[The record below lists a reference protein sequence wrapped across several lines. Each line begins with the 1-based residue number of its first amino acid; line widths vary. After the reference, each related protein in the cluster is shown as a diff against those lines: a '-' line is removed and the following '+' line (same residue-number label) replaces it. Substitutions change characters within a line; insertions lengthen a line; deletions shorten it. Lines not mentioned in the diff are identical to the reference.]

1 MIVNLITKGNEQ
13 EKNYWG
19 ELSSVICC
27 ERSDVY
33 LRALM
38 GKVQD
43 HFFDVKKIAK
53 KILKQEKKIAEMQA
67 KK

>member
-53 KILKQEKKIAEMQA
+53 KILK
-67 KK
+67 